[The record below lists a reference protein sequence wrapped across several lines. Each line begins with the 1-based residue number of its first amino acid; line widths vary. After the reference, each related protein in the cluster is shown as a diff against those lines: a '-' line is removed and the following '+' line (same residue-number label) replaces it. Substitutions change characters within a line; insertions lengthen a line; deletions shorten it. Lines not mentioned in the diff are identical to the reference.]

1 MLSSFAIIPPIEDK
15 VYDYLK
21 DLNEPQRQ
29 AVEKLEGSVLV
40 LAGAGTGKTRVLT
53 TRVAH
58 ILMLTKA
65 WPSQILAVTFTNKAS
80 HEMRARIAHLIGNSA
95 EGLWL
100 GTFHAL
106 SVRILR
112 SHAELA
118 GLKSNFTILDADDQV
133 RLVKQILKAENIDEK
148 RWPPRLIQTI
158 ISRWK
163 DRGYLPHKVPE
174 YELSQDSANPA
185 LTVYKIYQERLKTL
199 NAVDFGDLLLH
210 CITIFSAHS
219 DVLKRYQQQFRYVMV
234 DEYQDTNVAQYL
246 WLRLLAM
253 GHNNICCVGDD
264 DQSIYGWRGAEVAN
278 ILRFEK
284 DFPDAVV
291 IRLEQNYR
299 STPEIL
305 GAAAALIAH
314 NKDRLGKTLWT
325 TQETGEKISLYGLWD
340 GESEA
345 RFVGEEIERW
355 QRAKESL
362 ASIAILVR
370 AGHQT
375 REFEDRLITLA
386 IPYRVIGGPK
396 FYERME
402 VRDALAYLRLI
413 VQPEDSL
420 SFERIINTPRRGIG
434 NSTLQ
439 ILNQFA
445 RLEQISLVHATGK
458 LLGTD
463 ELKGAAKNSLRS
475 FLTDLERWQRCL
487 QTMTP
492 AELAQTVLDESGY
505 TQMWMQ
511 DKSVEAPGRLENLKE
526 LVSALD
532 EFQSLGD
539 FLEHVSLVMDNNS
552 AAQSEAVSIMTL
564 HSAKGLEFNTV
575 FLAGWEEGIFPNARS
590 LDAEAREGLEE
601 ERRLAY
607 VGLTRARKRVYIS
620 FVANRRLHGLWQ
632 SSLPSRFID
641 ELPKD
646 LVDIHTQPGL
656 FARRPYGEEEQRIKK
671 PLHLSSSAPSPAS
684 RHRALYQVRDRVF
697 HLKFGYGQV
706 VEVMGDKLEVDFEHS
721 GLKKVMTSF
730 VEKK

>member
-1 MLSSFAIIPPIEDK
+1 M
-15 VYDYLK
+15 YDYLK

-58 ILMLTKA
+58 ILTLAKA

-163 DRGYLPHKVPE
+163 DRGYLPHKVSE

-185 LTVYKIYQERLKTL
+185 LTIYKIYQERLKTL

-362 ASIAILVR
+362 ASMAILVR

-463 ELKGAAKNSLRS
+463 ELKGAAKNSLRR

-492 AELAQTVLDESGY
+492 AELAQMVLDESGY

-511 DKSVEAPGRLENLKE
+511 DKSAEAPGRLENLKE

-656 FARRPYGEEEQRIKK
+656 FARRSYEEEEQRIKK
-671 PLHLSSSAPSPAS
+671 PLHLSSSALSPAS
-684 RHRALYQVRDRVF
+684 MPRALYQVRDRVF

>member
-1 MLSSFAIIPPIEDK
+1 LLSSVAIIPPIEDK

-21 DLNEPQRQ
+21 DLNEPQRED
-29 AVEKLEGSVLV
+29 VEKLEGSVLV

-58 ILMLTKA
+58 ILTLAKA

-163 DRGYLPHKVPE
+163 DRGYLPHKVSE

-185 LTVYKIYQERLKTL
+185 LTIYKIYQERLKTL

-362 ASIAILVR
+362 ASMAILVR

-463 ELKGAAKNSLRS
+463 ELKGAAKNSLRR

-492 AELAQTVLDESGY
+492 AELAQMVLDESGY

-511 DKSVEAPGRLENLKE
+511 DKSAEAPGRLENLKE

-656 FARRPYGEEEQRIKK
+656 FARRSYEEEEQRIKK
-671 PLHLSSSAPSPAS
+671 PLHLSSSALSPAS
-684 RHRALYQVRDRVF
+684 MPRALYQVRDRVF

>member
-1 MLSSFAIIPPIEDK
+1 MLSSVAIIPPIEDK

-21 DLNEPQRQ
+21 DLNEPQRE

-58 ILMLTKA
+58 ILTLAKA

-163 DRGYLPHKVPE
+163 DRGYLPHKVSE

-185 LTVYKIYQERLKTL
+185 LTIYKIYQERLKTL

-362 ASIAILVR
+362 ASMAILVR

-463 ELKGAAKNSLRS
+463 ELKGAAKNSLRR

-492 AELAQTVLDESGY
+492 AELAQMVLDESGY

-511 DKSVEAPGRLENLKE
+511 DKSAEAPGRLENLKE

-656 FARRPYGEEEQRIKK
+656 FARRSYEEEEQRIKK
-671 PLHLSSSAPSPAS
+671 PLHLSSSALSPAS
-684 RHRALYQVRDRVF
+684 MPRALYQVRDRVF